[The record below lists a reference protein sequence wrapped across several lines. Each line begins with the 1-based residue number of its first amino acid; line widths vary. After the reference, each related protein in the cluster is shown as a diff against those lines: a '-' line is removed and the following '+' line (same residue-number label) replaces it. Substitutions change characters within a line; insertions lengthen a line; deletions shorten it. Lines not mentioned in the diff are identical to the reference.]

1 MNMTVRPQKGTMKP
15 DRFEVTVVCGSKSI
29 KHVVSA
35 YERDEAVDR
44 MLRVYAKDEPQIA
57 RVTRPGALP
66 KPRAK
71 TLNKGAE

>member
-1 MNMTVRPQKGTMKP
+1 MNMTIRPLKGTMKP

-29 KHVVSA
+29 KHIVSA
-35 YERDEAVDR
+35 YEKDEAVDR

-57 RVTRPGALP
+57 RIKRLGALP

-71 TLNKGAE
+71 TSQRSA